1 MFSKFQNEIE
11 ATKFDRKECAM
22 IHLFGRIDG
31 VVMSNHHTL
40 DLCWRPGFLPADS
53 SAANNT
59 DFLTSS
65 STWWPGDA
73 VLLFVASKIDQLLA
87 TASHL
92 KQYKH
97 NINDTY
103 TSSSLVYMYIRTTRS
118 ESKHFVCH
126 SEVFS

>member
-1 MFSKFQNEIE
+1 MTPRPKDTISERYLNDTPFCEKF
-11 ATKFDRKECAM
+11 
-22 IHLFGRIDG
+22 GG
-31 VVMSNHHTL
+31 VMSNHRAVSF
-40 DLCWRPGFLPADS
+40 CWRPGFLPVDS

-73 VLLFVASKIDQLLA
+73 VLLFVASKTNQLLA

-103 TSSSLVYMYIRTTRS
+103 T
-118 ESKHFVCH
+118 KGF
-126 SEVFS
+126 